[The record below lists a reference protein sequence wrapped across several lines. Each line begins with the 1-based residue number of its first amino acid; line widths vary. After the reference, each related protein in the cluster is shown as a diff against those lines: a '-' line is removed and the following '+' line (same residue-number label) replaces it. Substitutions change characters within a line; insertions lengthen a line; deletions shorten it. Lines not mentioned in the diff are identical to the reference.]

1 MKNIIN
7 SIKVIAIAL
16 LLSLGLSYALAWT
29 PPTVAPPDG
38 NVPPPINDSASSQLK
53 SGALGVGGLFRG
65 YGTGI
70 FDGNVGIGTTVTT
83 LYNSIAGNTKLAVTG
98 SSASTDILGNTDA
111 SLSIINT
118 DDTTGNTAGLH
129 FAWQD
134 TDGTPNFAGASIVA
148 KLGTK
153 VAGQYPSGELAF
165 LTSNATN
172 NAPSEK
178 VRITTAG
185 NVGIGTTAPGAKL
198 DVVGTA
204 AVDYLRIDPQDGG
217 SEGGE
222 LQLAG
227 AGTYGSLQFDNLAGN
242 ARIHTFAAGKQLQ
255 LIGGSLYADGTANNY
270 FAGNVGIGTTA
281 PAQKLDVNGDAIVN
295 GITVGRGGGNFHSNT
310 AVGYATLLG
319 NTVDNYNTAVGYT
332 ALSGANSGG
341 ANTRWEVTPANQS
354 GANNTAVGMPPFVT
368 KVTLLASQHRNW
380 LRFSVANTNRFS

>member
-198 DVVGTA
+198 EIKGTDVGVSVMNNASTQNYYFGIK
-204 AVDYLRIDPQDGG
+204 DSDSNKLYIGRGKDPSQGIAPTMVMTQSD
-217 SEGGE
+217 
-222 LQLAG
+222 
-227 AGTYGSLQFDNLAGN
+227 
-242 ARIHTFAAGKQLQ
+242 
-255 LIGGSLYADGTANNY
+255 
-270 FAGNVGIGTTA
+270 NVGIGTTA
-281 PAQKLDVNGDAIVN
+281 PVINWSGDI
-295 GITVGRGGGNFHSNT
+295 SKSS
-310 AVGYATLLG
+310 
-319 NTVDNYNTAVGYT
+319 D
-332 ALSGANSGG
+332 
-341 ANTRWEVTPANQS
+341 
-354 GANNTAVGMPPFVT
+354 
-368 KVTLLASQHRNW
+368 
-380 LRFSVANTNRFS
+380 